1 MQFIVYSNPLAWEY
15 SVMSDCGCFRF
26 APDDP
31 LCARFGLGAAA
42 LRYAAM
48 GYAVL
53 PLARGA
59 KRPHRMLGGR
69 GGVHLATANE
79 LQLADW
85 WSQDRTANIGVAT
98 GSVSR
103 LAVVDLD
110 LKHGSNGTTAF
121 TGFLNDTALPWVGW
135 RTATAET
142 PSGGYHIWLRTPGGM
157 AVPERPGILPGVD
170 VKGDGGYVVAAPSS
184 LLVQPMSRPGEQS
197 SAVELP
203 VAYRWWSGCPH
214 EAPDAPDWMYQWL
227 ATAPAQGSPQP
238 GHEDLP
244 DGGATPGADEL
255 ARTGIAPGYRNRVM
269 YLTACSLFRKIGT
282 GPDEAEVVM
291 GKLRDIWDATD
302 HSDFGWQEVLTI
314 AESARR
320 FIERSKR
327 QDIERTRSY
336 LAYRPPW
343 QGPG

>member
-1 MQFIVYSNPLAWEY
+1 
-15 SVMSDCGCFRF
+15 MSDCECFQF

-59 KRPHRMLGGR
+59 KRPHRMLGER
-69 GGVHLATANE
+69 GGVHHATANE
-79 LQLADW
+79 SQVAGW
-85 WSQDRTANIGVAT
+85 WSQDRAANIGVAT

-103 LAVVDLD
+103 LAVIDMDV
-110 LKHGSNGTTAF
+110 KHGVNGGEVF
-121 TGFLNDTALPWVGW
+121 ERFVWDLPWPGLVPCSQ
-135 RTATAET
+135 T
-142 PSGGYHIWLRTPGGM
+142 PSGGHHFWLRTPDGL

-170 VKGDGGYVVAAPSS
+170 VKGDGGYVAAAPSMV
-184 LLVQPMSRPGEQS
+184 LVQPMQRPGEQS
-197 SAVELP
+197 SGVEIP
-203 VAYRWWSGCPH
+203 MPYAWVHGCPH
-214 EAPDAPDWMYQWL
+214 EAPDAPDWLYQWL
-227 ATAPAQGSPQP
+227 ATAPAQGTPQP
-238 GHEDLP
+238 GHTDLP
-244 DGGATPGADEL
+244 DGGQTPGADEL
-255 ARTGIAPGYRNRVM
+255 AKTGIAPGYRNRVM

-282 GPDEAEVVM
+282 APDEAQVVM

-302 HSDFGWQEVLTI
+302 KADFGWQEVLTI

-327 QDIERTRSY
+327 QDIERARSY
-336 LAYRPPW
+336 LASYQPPW
-343 QGPG
+343 QQGR